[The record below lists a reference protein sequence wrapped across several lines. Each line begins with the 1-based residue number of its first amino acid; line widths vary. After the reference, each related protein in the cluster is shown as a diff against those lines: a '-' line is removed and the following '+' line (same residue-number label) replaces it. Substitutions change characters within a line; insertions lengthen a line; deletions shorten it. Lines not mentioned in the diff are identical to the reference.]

1 MAKIA
6 QFRYYSSNSKN
17 AGQNFPTD
25 YTYQN
30 FCVNESFAGYNPIRQ
45 FGIQTIP
52 GTKIYL
58 NASQN
63 PIVIGSTGIFEIDCQ
78 NTTANITTFRVA
90 EDSMKTIDNLENGY
104 LIIDIVYG
112 EEKEV

>member
-6 QFRYYSSNSKN
+6 QFRYYSSNGKN
-17 AGQNFPTD
+17 AGHNFPTGC
-25 YTYQN
+25 TYQN
-30 FCVNESFAGYNPIRQ
+30 FCVNKSFAGPIRQ

-63 PIVIGSTGIFEIDCQ
+63 PVVIGSTGIFEIDCQ

-90 EDSMKTIDNLENGY
+90 EESMKTIDNLENGY
-104 LIIDIVYG
+104 LIIDIVWG
-112 EEKEV
+112 NEED

>member
-1 MAKIA
+1 MAKIE
-6 QFRYYSSNSKN
+6 QLRYYSSNSSN
-17 AGQNFPTD
+17 TSHNWPQE
-25 YTYQN
+25 YSYQN
-30 FCVNESFAGYNPIRQ
+30 YCVNESFAKYNPIRQ

-63 PIVIGSTGIFEIDCQ
+63 PIVIGGTGIFEIDCQ

-90 EDSMKTIDNLENGY
+90 EESMKTIDQLENGY
-104 LIIDIVYG
+104 LIIDIVWG
-112 EEKEV
+112 NEED